1 MPGLRLFMRI
11 SVCRLHVV
19 LGLVALGVAGAGAD
33 ASAQYRPPAL
43 PAIGEDYHIEAAYGW
58 WNPEPSLVVN
68 SQALGILGTDVDLVQ
83 DLGIAKQRLR
93 KFDLVLRPAKKHRFR
108 FQYLPIHYT
117 ADAQVKRSFVFNGQR
132 YHVGLPV
139 QTEANF
145 KTYRFGYEFDF
156 LQFKRGFVGA
166 LLDLKYTN
174 VDVHLNSPIGA
185 EFTTAAA
192 PIPTVGAVARGYLTP
207 NLAVTGEM
215 SFFRV
220 PESLATQLGGDGSYT
235 DWDLNATYNVNNSVG
250 AQVGYRWVHVFYD
263 VDTDHG
269 SLKFKGLYFGGVVRY

>member
-1 MPGLRLFMRI
+1 MRI
-11 SVCRLHVV
+11 SVCRLYVV
-19 LGLVALGVAGAGAD
+19 LGLVALGVAGAAAD
-33 ASAQYRPPAL
+33 ASAQYRPPTP

-58 WNPEPSLVVN
+58 WNPEPSLIVN
-68 SQALGILGTDVDLVQ
+68 SEALGIPGTDVDLVR
-83 DLGIAKQRLR
+83 DLGIKKKRLG

-108 FQYLPIHYT
+108 FQYLPISYQ
-117 ADAQVKRSFVFNGQR
+117 ADSQVQRPFVFNGQR
-132 YHVGLPV
+132 YNVGLPV
-139 QTEANF
+139 LTDANF

-174 VDVHLNSPIGA
+174 VDISLQSPIGS

-192 PIPTVGAVARGYLTP
+192 PIPTVGVVARGYVTP
-207 NLAVTGEM
+207 NLAVTGEL

-220 PESLATQLGGDGSYT
+220 PDSLGTQLGGDGSYT
-235 DWDLNATYNVNNSVG
+235 DWDLNATYNVNNNVG
-250 AQVGYRWVHVFYD
+250 AQVGYRSVHVTYD

-269 SLKFKGLYFGGVVRY
+269 SLKFTGIYFGGVVRY